1 MAKQRKVGG
10 VQKIGFYRV
19 KKYSGRNEDAYLK
32 RVYETNKN
40 LFDQAFA
47 DEKKKV
53 KKEKDKRAIERFNK
67 AYPNVLTWIK
77 KTVQNT
83 IRTASE
89 DMSFS
94 KGLKEAIRLS
104 FTSPVSRFKL
114 NIVNGLKSFGLY
126 EDFMLYI
133 NEEFNPE
140 RLSYADGNYI
150 YKTEGGKRVL
160 IDVHNSPYSMDL
172 RVIGEA
178 ASRVLGE
185 KNNG

>member
-1 MAKQRKVGG
+1 MAKKRKVGG
-10 VQKIGFYRV
+10 VQKVGFYSV

-32 RVYETNKN
+32 RTYEMNKN
-40 LFDQAFA
+40 LFESEYKREMEAA
-47 DEKKKV
+47 
-53 KKEKDKRAIERFNK
+53 KKEKDPRAINRFKK
-67 AYPNVLTWIK
+67 AYPNVQTWIK

-94 KGLKEAIRLS
+94 KGIKEAIRLS

-114 NIVNGLKSFGLY
+114 NIISGLKNFGLY
-126 EDFMLYI
+126 EDFMFYI

-150 YKTEGGKRVL
+150 YKTEKGKRVL

-172 RVIGEA
+172 RIIGET

-185 KNNG
+185 R

>member
-1 MAKQRKVGG
+1 MAKKKKVGG
-10 VQKIGFYRV
+10 VQKVGFYRV
-19 KKYSGRNEDAYLK
+19 KKYSGRDEDAYLK
-32 RVYETNKN
+32 RVYEMNKN
-40 LFDQAFA
+40 LFESEYKREMEAA
-47 DEKKKV
+47 
-53 KKEKDKRAIERFNK
+53 KKEKDKRAIDRFKK
-67 AYPNVLTWIK
+67 AYPNVQTWIK

-83 IRTASE
+83 IRTAQE
-89 DMSFS
+89 DMSFG

-104 FTSPVSRFKL
+104 FTSPVLRFKF
-114 NIVNGLKSFGLY
+114 NIVSGLKSFGLY

-140 RLSYADGNYI
+140 RLAYADGNYI

-172 RVIGEA
+172 RIIGEA

-185 KNNG
+185 R

>member
-10 VQKIGFYRV
+10 VQKVGFYRV

-32 RVYETNKN
+32 RTYEMNKN
-40 LFDQAFA
+40 LFESEYKREMEAA
-47 DEKKKV
+47 
-53 KKEKDKRAIERFNK
+53 KKEKDKRAIDRFKK
-67 AYPNVLTWIK
+67 AYPNVQTWIK
-77 KTVQNT
+77 KTVMNT

-89 DMSFS
+89 DMSFG
-94 KGLKEAIRLS
+94 KGVKEAIRLT

-140 RLSYADGNYI
+140 RLSYADGDYR
-150 YKTEGGKRVL
+150 YKTEGGKTVL

-172 RVIGEA
+172 RIVGEA

>member
-1 MAKQRKVGG
+1 MAKKKKVGG
-10 VQKIGFYRV
+10 VQKVGFYRV

-32 RVYETNKN
+32 RVYEMNKN

-67 AYPNVLTWIK
+67 AYPDVQTWIK

-83 IRTASE
+83 IRTSSE

-104 FTSPVSRFKL
+104 FTPPVSRFKL
-114 NIVNGLKSFGLY
+114 NIVSGLKSFGLY

-172 RVIGEA
+172 RIVGEA

-185 KNNG
+185 R

>member
-1 MAKQRKVGG
+1 MAKKRKVGG
-10 VQKIGFYRV
+10 VQKEGFYSI
-19 KKYSGRNEDAYLK
+19 KKYSGRDEDAYLK
-32 RVYETNKN
+32 RVYEKNKK
-40 LFDQAFA
+40 LFESEYKREMEAA
-47 DEKKKV
+47 
-53 KKEKDKRAIERFNK
+53 KKEKDKRAIDRFKK
-67 AYPNVLTWIK
+67 AYPDVQTWIK

-83 IRTASE
+83 IRTAQE
-89 DMSFS
+89 DMSFG

-114 NIVNGLKSFGLY
+114 NIVSGLKSFGLY

-172 RVIGEA
+172 RIIGEA

-185 KNNG
+185 R

>member
-1 MAKQRKVGG
+1 MAKKKKVGG
-10 VQKIGFYRV
+10 VQKVGFYRV

-32 RVYETNKN
+32 RVYETNKK

-53 KKEKDKRAIERFNK
+53 KKEKDARAIERFNK
-67 AYPNVLTWIK
+67 AYPNVQNWIK

-94 KGLKEAIRLS
+94 KGIKEAIRLS

-114 NIVNGLKSFGLY
+114 NIISGLKIFGLY
-126 EDFMLYI
+126 EDFMFYI

-140 RLSYADGNYI
+140 RLSYADGSYI
-150 YKTEGGKRVL
+150 YKTEKGKRVL

-172 RVIGEA
+172 RVLGEEK
-178 ASRVLGE
+178 SRVLGE

>member
-1 MAKQRKVGG
+1 MAKKRKVGG
-10 VQKIGFYRV
+10 VQKIGFYSV

-32 RVYETNKN
+32 RMYEKNKK
-40 LFDQAFA
+40 LFEQAFE

-67 AYPNVLTWIK
+67 AYPNIQTWIK

-83 IRTASE
+83 IRTAQE

-94 KGLKEAIRLS
+94 RGIKEAIRLS
-104 FTSPVSRFKL
+104 FMSPVSRFKL
-114 NIVNGLKSFGLY
+114 NVVIGVKSFGLY
-126 EDFMLYI
+126 EDFMFYI

-140 RLSYADGNYI
+140 RLSYADGSYI
-150 YKTEGGKRVL
+150 YKTEKGKKVL

-172 RVIGEA
+172 RVVGEEG
-178 ASRVLGE
+178 SRVLGE
-185 KNNG
+185 KNG

>member
-1 MAKQRKVGG
+1 MAKKRKVGG
-10 VQKIGFYRV
+10 VQKVGFYRV
-19 KKYSGRNEDAYLK
+19 KKYSGRDEDAYLK
-32 RVYETNKN
+32 RMYEKNKN

-53 KKEKDKRAIERFNK
+53 KKEKDPRAITRFNK
-67 AYPNVLTWIK
+67 AYPNVQNWIK

-83 IRTASE
+83 IRAASE

-94 KGLKEAIRLS
+94 KGIKEAIRQS

-114 NIVNGLKSFGLY
+114 NIISGLKSFGLY

-150 YKTEGGKRVL
+150 YKTEGGKRIL
-160 IDVHNSPYSMDL
+160 IDVHNSPYSMYL
-172 RVIGEA
+172 RVLGKES
-178 ASRVLGE
+178 SRVLGE

>member
-1 MAKQRKVGG
+1 MAKKRKVGG
-10 VQKIGFYRV
+10 VQKVGFYSI

-32 RVYETNKN
+32 RTYEMNKK
-40 LFDQAFA
+40 LFESEYKREIETA
-47 DEKKKV
+47 

-67 AYPNVLTWIK
+67 AYPNVQTWIK

-89 DMSFS
+89 DMSFG
-94 KGLKEAIRLS
+94 KGVKEAIRLS
-104 FTSPVSRFKL
+104 FTTPVSRFKL
-114 NIVNGLKSFGLY
+114 NIISGLKIFGLY
-126 EDFMLYI
+126 EDFMFYI

-150 YKTEGGKRVL
+150 YKTEKGKRVL

-172 RVIGEA
+172 RVVGEE

>member
-1 MAKQRKVGG
+1 MAKKRKVGG
-10 VQKIGFYRV
+10 VQKIGFYSI

-32 RVYETNKN
+32 RMYEKNKN

-53 KKEKDKRAIERFNK
+53 KKEKDKKAIERFNK
-67 AYPNVLTWIK
+67 AYPNVQTWIK

-94 KGLKEAIRLS
+94 KGLKEAIRLN

-114 NIVNGLKSFGLY
+114 NILNGLKIFGLY

-133 NEEFNPE
+133 NEEFNPD
-140 RLSYADGNYI
+140 RLSYADGSYI
-150 YKTEGGKRVL
+150 YKTEKGKKVI
-160 IDVHNSPYSMDL
+160 IDVYNSPYSMEI
-172 RVIGEA
+172 RVVGEEG
-178 ASRVLGE
+178 SIVLGE
-185 KNNG
+185 KNG

>member
-10 VQKIGFYRV
+10 VQKVGFYKV
-19 KKYSGRNEDAYLK
+19 KKYSGRDEDAYLK
-32 RVYETNKN
+32 RMYEMNKN

-53 KKEKDKRAIERFNK
+53 KKEKDKKAIERFNK
-67 AYPNVLTWIK
+67 AYPNVMTWIK

-114 NIVNGLKSFGLY
+114 NIISGLKSFGLF

-150 YKTEGGKRVL
+150 YNTEKGKRVL
-160 IDVHNSPYSMDL
+160 IDVHNSPYSMDIKVL
-172 RVIGEA
+172 GEEQT
-178 ASRVLGE
+178 RVLGE
-185 KNNG
+185 KNG